1 MSLRTKQTLS
11 VSTGAGPTFTAA
23 TVSDTM
29 APGNIVWAEYRNTDV
44 NPKTITVVTP
54 GNDAFGVA
62 VPDKAY
68 TLAAGTGAGNI
79 VPSEIRI
86 PLIKEMQDPT
96 TGLVT
101 INVSGTGGVTG
112 VTMAVVE
119 R

>member
-11 VSTGAGPTFTAA
+11 VATGAAPTFTAA

-29 APGNIVWAEYRNTDV
+29 APAPNVFAVYRSV
-44 NPKTITVVTP
+44 HSSSHTVTVITP

-62 VPDKAY
+62 IPDKAY
-68 TLAAGTGAGNI
+68 TLAAGGGAGNI
-79 VPSEIRI
+79 VPSEVWI
-86 PLIKEMQDPT
+86 PLIKEMQDPS

-101 INVSGTGGVTG
+101 ITVDALATG
-112 VTMAVVE
+112 VSVAVVE